1 MNSLLFSYV
10 QIEDGDIFA
19 SINQKDG
26 MVVFLDNPEKYNS
39 ARMFRKIEDEMKKC
53 METEEQLRKMDQEIS
68 LNPRFVHKIK
78 ATEGEMA

>member
-1 MNSLLFSYV
+1 
-10 QIEDGDIFA
+10 
-19 SINQKDG
+19 

-68 LNPRFVHKIK
+68 LNPSFVRKIK
-78 ATEGEMA
+78 ATEGEIA

>member
-1 MNSLLFSYV
+1 MDSPFSHL
-10 QIEDGDIFA
+10 QIEDGDIYA

-68 LNPRFVHKIK
+68 LNPSFVRKIK
-78 ATEGEMA
+78 ATEGEIA